1 MILHVRNFFDHFWV
15 FLMMSNYPNNPNH
28 DFFSFFSIP
37 IIKRAYFHFAK
48 AEAIEEIPQV
58 QDHQAQ
64 ADLQT
69 DLKDQGLHNPAKKK
83 QT

>member
-1 MILHVRNFFDHFWV
+1 LH
-15 FLMMSNYPNNPNH
+15 SKINYLIKINYLNHPNH
-28 DFFSFFSIP
+28 DFFFSFFSIP

-69 DLKDQGLHNPAKKK
+69 DLKDQGLHNPAKN
-83 QT
+83 